1 MLPLPSTL
9 KLGIAFLCAVSCTS
23 TASDSLFPISGTL
36 TNDVIAESSIDY
48 DAEWKAFVHE
58 QILIHEQKPEHPF
71 WSAANDAATSSS
83 SPRPKI
89 DVTTIKPIVANG
101 SESAVSADTQIE
113 MELQEILDNAY
124 EPVVT
129 EYEFYSRGPDIMELQ
144 QFLDVDMVDGIY
156 GPQTRAAHIEF
167 LGGPEAAVKLWY
179 APTWDED
186 IYVDGGLPTLNDLV
200 NIFFFPEDRVWAL
213 RVAMCESSGQPTDAV
228 STAVHSSSG
237 ASGWFQHLPKFW
249 ETGNQEG
256 RVWDA
261 GFEGNSIL
269 DPVANVGTAAYL
281 FYRDGDRHWNPS
293 KSCWG
298 GTPHG

>member
-1 MLPLPSTL
+1 LHPRL
-9 KLGIAFLCAVSCTS
+9 AAVFPAVALLVTSCTS
-23 TASDSLFPISGTL
+23 SPSDSFFPVSGTL
-36 TNDVIAESSIDY
+36 ANDTTVVAMSPESIDSG
-48 DAEWKAFVHE
+48 WIV
-58 QILIHEQKPEHPF
+58 
-71 WSAANDAATSSS
+71 SVAAPAIIVATP
-83 SPRPKI
+83 SPRPKA
-89 DVTTIKPIVANG
+89 DMGHERQSQPAPSPATPKPIVASG
-101 SESAVSADTQIE
+101 SESAVSADMQIE
-113 MELQEILDNAY
+113 MELQEILDAAY
-124 EPVVT
+124 EPVVI
-129 EYEFYSRGPDIMELQ
+129 EYEFYSRGSDIIELQ

-179 APTWDED
+179 APTWDEGM
-186 IYVDGGLPTLNDLV
+186 YVDGGLPTLNDLV